1 MIDKVLQRANTLDG
15 KPSELEGRILATQR
29 VNSHLQNMIDR
40 QEQNSRR
47 LCLVVNDMTEPNEAD
62 NRDVDNIAATLD
74 KETGIDT
81 ILNNIDKAHPIGRVE
96 NSRKLRIVKFR
107 SDHFK
112 EVIYKKHK
120 QRKKTMLPNAI
131 RYPSTCSHP

>member
-15 KPSELEGRILATQR
+15 KPSELEGRILVTQR

-47 LCLVVNDMTEPNEAD
+47 LCLVVNDMTEPNEED

-81 ILNNIDKAHPIGRVE
+81 ILNNIDKKIAE
-96 NSRKLRIVKFR
+96 N
-107 SDHFK
+107 
-112 EVIYKKHK
+112 
-120 QRKKTMLPNAI
+120 
-131 RYPSTCSHP
+131 

>member
-15 KPSELEGRILATQR
+15 KPSELEGILVTQG
-29 VNSHLQNMIDR
+29 VNSLLQNMIDR

-47 LCLVVNDMTEPNEAD
+47 LCLVVNDMAEPNEED

-74 KETGIDT
+74 KETGYDT

-112 EVIYKKHK
+112 EVIYKK
-120 QRKKTMLPNAI
+120 A
-131 RYPSTCSHP
+131 